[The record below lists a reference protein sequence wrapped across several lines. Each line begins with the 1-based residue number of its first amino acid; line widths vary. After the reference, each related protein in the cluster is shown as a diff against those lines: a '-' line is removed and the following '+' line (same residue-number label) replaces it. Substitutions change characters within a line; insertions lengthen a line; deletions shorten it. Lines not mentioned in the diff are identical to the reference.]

1 MPRTLLGADTYKD
14 KDLAELFYIYKRRA
28 GFTFEQFAGFIGV
41 SVSTA
46 YKYFKEP
53 SKITLSDL
61 RKIQKKLNIPVS
73 KMNEFLL

>member
-14 KDLAELFYIYKRRA
+14 KDLSELFYIYKRRA

-41 SVSTA
+41 SVSMA

-53 SKITLSDL
+53 SKIPLSDL

-73 KMNEFLL
+73 KMNEFLF

>member
-1 MPRTLLGADTYKD
+1 MPRTLLGSDTYKD
-14 KDLAELFYIYKRRA
+14 KDLSELFYIYKRRA

-53 SKITLSDL
+53 AKIPLSDL
-61 RKIQKKLNIPVS
+61 RKIQKKLNIPVN
-73 KMNEFLL
+73 KINEFLF

>member
-14 KDLAELFYIYKRRA
+14 KDLSELFYIYKRRA
-28 GFTFEQFAGFIGV
+28 GFTFEQFAGFIVV

-53 SKITLSDL
+53 SKIPLSDL

-73 KMNEFLL
+73 KMNEFLF

>member
-14 KDLAELFYIYKRRA
+14 KDLSELFYIYKRRA

-41 SVSTA
+41 SVSTV

-53 SKITLSDL
+53 AKIPLSDL

-73 KMNEFLL
+73 KMNEFLF

>member
-28 GFTFEQFAGFIGV
+28 GFTFEQFAGSIGV

-46 YKYFKEP
+46 FKYFKEP
-53 SKITLSDL
+53 AKIPLSDL

-73 KMNEFLL
+73 KMNEFLF

>member
-1 MPRTLLGADTYKD
+1 MPRTLLGADTYQD

-53 SKITLSDL
+53 AKIPLSDL

-73 KMNEFLL
+73 KINEFLF

>member
-53 SKITLSDL
+53 AKIPLSDL

-73 KMNEFLL
+73 KINEFLF

>member
-1 MPRTLLGADTYKD
+1 MPRTLLGADSYKD

-28 GFTFEQFAGFIGV
+28 GFTFEQCAKLLGV
-41 SVSTA
+41 SLSTA

-53 SKITLSDL
+53 ARIPLSDL
-61 RKIQKKLNIPVS
+61 RKIQKKLDIPVS

>member
-14 KDLAELFYIYKRRA
+14 KDLSELFYIYKRRA
-28 GFTFEQFAGFIGV
+28 GFTFEQFAGSIGV

-46 YKYFKEP
+46 FKYFKEP
-53 SKITLSDL
+53 AKIPLSDL

-73 KMNEFLL
+73 KMNEFLF

>member
-53 SKITLSDL
+53 AKIPLSDL

-73 KMNEFLL
+73 KMYEFLF

>member
-1 MPRTLLGADTYKD
+1 MPRTMLGADTYKD

-53 SKITLSDL
+53 AKIPLSDL

-73 KMNEFLL
+73 KMNEFLF

>member
-14 KDLAELFYIYKRRA
+14 KDLSELFYIYKRRA

-53 SKITLSDL
+53 AKIPLSDL

-73 KMNEFLL
+73 KINEFLF

>member
-53 SKITLSDL
+53 SKIPLSDL

-73 KMNEFLL
+73 KMSEFLF